1 MVPATV
7 GRTRR
12 LGLVDGVD
20 AKPGKATGGPDPS
33 VSASDDPDGLDRIW
47 TLPNL
52 VTAVR
57 LACIPLYI
65 WLLFGADRQTGAALL
80 LAALGATDWVDGYI
94 ARRFHQVSTVG
105 KVLDPVADRILVVT
119 AIITI
124 MVQGAVPIWF
134 GIATLARE
142 VVVSGAVLLL
152 ASLGAARIDV
162 LWVGK
167 AGTFA
172 LMTAYPLFLIS
183 HGPATWQTVLHV
195 AAWVIGLIGLVLAW
209 VAAGSYVAPARRALA
224 AGRRTPTRHDSDDEG
239 MNR

>member
-1 MVPATV
+1 M
-7 GRTRR
+7 
-12 LGLVDGVD
+12 
-20 AKPGKATGGPDPS
+20 
-33 VSASDDPDGLDRIW
+33 
-47 TLPNL
+47 
-52 VTAVR
+52 
-57 LACIPLYI
+57 
-65 WLLFGADRQTGAALL
+65 
-80 LAALGATDWVDGYI
+80 
-94 ARRFHQVSTVG
+94 STVG

-172 LMTAYPLFLIS
+172 LMTAYPLFLVS
-183 HGPATWQTVLHV
+183 HGPATWQSIFHV
-195 AAWVIGLIGLVLAW
+195 AAWVIGLLGLVLAW
-209 VAAGSYVAPARRALA
+209 VAAASYVAPARKALA
-224 AGRRTPTRHDSDDEG
+224 AGRKPRHDFDDEG
-239 MNR
+239 MD